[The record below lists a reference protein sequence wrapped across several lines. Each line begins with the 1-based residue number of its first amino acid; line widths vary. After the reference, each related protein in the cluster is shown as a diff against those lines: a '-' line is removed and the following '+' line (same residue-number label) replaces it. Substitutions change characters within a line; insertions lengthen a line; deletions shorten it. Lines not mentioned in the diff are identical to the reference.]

1 MMEGRR
7 GRIEG
12 SGVTVWIMC
21 RCSGMWRGVGVGVER
36 GGGWG
41 SSGVN

>member
-1 MMEGRR
+1 MEGRR

-12 SGVTVWIMC
+12 SGVTVWIRC
-21 RCSGMWRGVGVGVER
+21 RCSGMWRGVG
-36 GGGWG
+36 GWG